1 MALEA
6 VGMFDMPNFYRYWYF
21 RKLPW
26 DNSATL
32 YKLWTIVRIHPSI
45 HGWCSVCFCDCPFL
59 VFSWS
64 QADSEKTKSA
74 LWPLMIGELFSFENN
89 WLCEGNCCWKKV
101 TIFWKGSKF
110 VDLYIKEKLNKFLGL
125 QVTQLF
131 WGRVV
136 RAKSRQRKRHRLN
149 VVLIKNDS
157 LSKIFFGSYFF

>member
-1 MALEA
+1 M
-6 VGMFDMPNFYRYWYF
+6 N
-21 RKLPW
+21 
-26 DNSATL
+26 
-32 YKLWTIVRIHPSI
+32 PSI

-101 TIFWKGSKF
+101 TISWKGSKF

-149 VVLIKNDS
+149 VVLIKNYS
-157 LSKIFFGSYFF
+157 LSKKYFLVRIFPTGFPSRGRHRGQRVFLWPGILSGQVL